1 MNNIEFKKI
10 VQEITSKYGFK
21 YCKKNYYYE
30 LADLIVVIGLQKSN
44 YENSFYI
51 NFGFCIKEIHNE
63 IQYPKSNECDI
74 TCRFLNETG
83 KGIYQRDIQNREEL
97 VNSLEKNINDFI
109 VPVINAGIKQ
119 LFILYPQYSCLASLN
134 LKKYLGMN

>member
-1 MNNIEFKKI
+1 MNNVEFKKI

-21 YCKKNYYYE
+21 YCNKNYYYE
-30 LADLIVVIGLQKSN
+30 LSDLIVVIGLQKSN

-83 KGIYQRDIQNREEL
+83 KGIYQLDIQNREEL
-97 VNSLEKNINDFI
+97 VNSIEKNINDFI

-119 LFILYPQYSCLASLN
+119 FLILYPQYSCLASLN

>member
-1 MNNIEFKKI
+1 MNNVEFKKI

-21 YCKKNYYYE
+21 YCNKNYYYE
-30 LADLIVVIGLQKSN
+30 LSDLIVVIGLQKSN

-83 KGIYQRDIQNREEL
+83 NGIYQLDIQNREEL
-97 VNSLEKNINDFI
+97 VNSIEKNINDFI
-109 VPVINAGIKQ
+109 IPVINAGIKQ
-119 LFILYPQYSCLASLN
+119 FFILYPQYSCLASLN

>member
-1 MNNIEFKKI
+1 MNNVEFKKI

-30 LADLIVVIGLQKSN
+30 MADLIVVIGLQKSN

-51 NFGFCIKEIHNE
+51 NFGFYVKGIHNE

-83 KGIYQRDIQNREEL
+83 KDIYQLDIQNYEEL
-97 VNSLEKNINDFI
+97 VISLEKNMNDYI
-109 VPVINAGIKQ
+109 VPVINSGINQ
-119 LFILYPQYSCLASLN
+119 FFILYPKYSCLASLK